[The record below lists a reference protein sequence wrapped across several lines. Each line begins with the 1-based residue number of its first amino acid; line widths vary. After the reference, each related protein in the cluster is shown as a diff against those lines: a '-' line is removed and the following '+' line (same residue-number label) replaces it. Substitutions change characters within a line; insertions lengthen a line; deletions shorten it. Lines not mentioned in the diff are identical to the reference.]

1 MPRYF
6 QELRVASRQLRKT
19 PGFTATVVI
28 TLAIGIGATTAIF
41 SLIEGIL
48 MRPLPFRDPERLVL
62 LGDHIGEG
70 AHTPVTAREIGTYSN
85 LTSAFSSMG
94 GYIATSFELSGGAT
108 PEQANAARFTSGV
121 FSTLGVEPIAGRVFT
136 QKEEDSHLPLAVI
149 SYSLWLTRY
158 HLAPDVVG
166 STIRL
171 DRNAYSIIG
180 VMPRSFDF
188 PLENGRLEHTQ
199 LWVPMSFTK
208 DELSEESAGY
218 WGYNIVARLKGGVT
232 LTQAAQDADRVAQQ
246 IMRNLPPSQS
256 SIHIRGDVIP
266 LLEYDVS
273 EVRPLLRAL
282 FLAVSIVLLIACA
295 NVAGLLMVRAYRRRT
310 EYAVRLALGAG
321 STAIIRQSV
330 LEGLIVGTTAGVLGL
345 ALATLAIQA
354 ALDLLPESMPRIE
367 SVTIDAGVAAFAII
381 VALATGILCSLAPA
395 LAALRANLTETLKEN
410 PRTATGSGSLSWLRS
425 TLVVSEIAVALILLT
440 AAGGFLRSFEKMQ
453 AVEPG
458 FRPDHLVVGGY
469 QLPVAQYSTNT
480 SAQAFHHSV
489 VSLLLSKPGVTAAS
503 ISNFVPATGLTGG
516 SAYTLEGESVA
527 SWKFRLALFTTTYGD
542 FFPTMG
548 IPLVEGRYFTADDRA
563 NSPLVIIVNQSMAK
577 HCWPGQNAIGKR
589 LHAGGPTKPL
599 PWATV
604 IGVVANA
611 KTGSLDE
618 PADDQW
624 YTPIEQPAILGGSPA
639 GDQLTEPVSGW
650 ISFRSALP
658 TDQMIQTLRS
668 AVASIDPML
677 ALQPVQPMTDI
688 VASTEAPRKFN
699 TDLIVTFAI
708 SGLLLSVTGLYA
720 LVAFSVSTRTNEIAI
735 RMALGSQR
743 ARIARLILISA
754 MRLALLGCL
763 LGVIG
768 SVAVSRIVSS
778 FLFQVSA
785 TDPAIYMV
793 GVLIM
798 MAVALIATGVPAI
811 RAALANP
818 LDALRSN

>member
-1 MPRYF
+1 M
-6 QELRVASRQLRKT
+6 
-19 PGFTATVVI
+19 
-28 TLAIGIGATTAIF
+28 
-41 SLIEGIL
+41 
-48 MRPLPFRDPERLVL
+48 
-62 LGDHIGEG
+62 
-70 AHTPVTAREIGTYSN
+70 
-85 LTSAFSSMG
+85 
-94 GYIATSFELSGGAT
+94 
-108 PEQANAARFTSGV
+108 
-121 FSTLGVEPIAGRVFT
+121 
-136 QKEEDSHLPLAVI
+136 
-149 SYSLWLTRY
+149 
-158 HLAPDVVG
+158 
-166 STIRL
+166 
-171 DRNAYSIIG
+171 
-180 VMPRSFDF
+180 
-188 PLENGRLEHTQ
+188 
-199 LWVPMSFTK
+199 
-208 DELSEESAGY
+208 
-218 WGYNIVARLKGGVT
+218 
-232 LTQAAQDADRVAQQ
+232 
-246 IMRNLPPSQS
+246 
-256 SIHIRGDVIP
+256 
-266 LLEYDVS
+266 
-273 EVRPLLRAL
+273 
-282 FLAVSIVLLIACA
+282 
-295 NVAGLLMVRAYRRRT
+295 
-310 EYAVRLALGAG
+310 
-321 STAIIRQSV
+321 
-330 LEGLIVGTTAGVLGL
+330 
-345 ALATLAIQA
+345 
-354 ALDLLPESMPRIE
+354 
-367 SVTIDAGVAAFAII
+367 
-381 VALATGILCSLAPA
+381 
-395 LAALRANLTETLKEN
+395 
-410 PRTATGSGSLSWLRS
+410 
-425 TLVVSEIAVALILLT
+425 
-440 AAGGFLRSFEKMQ
+440 
-453 AVEPG
+453 
-458 FRPDHLVVGGY
+458 
-469 QLPVAQYSTNT
+469 
-480 SAQAFHHSV
+480 
-489 VSLLLSKPGVTAAS
+489 
-503 ISNFVPATGLTGG
+503 
-516 SAYTLEGESVA
+516 
-527 SWKFRLALFTTTYGD
+527 
-542 FFPTMG
+542 
-548 IPLVEGRYFTADDRA
+548 
-563 NSPLVIIVNQSMAK
+563 NQSMAK